1 MIKNLPATQE
11 TQVQSLGWEDPLEKG
26 MTFKDVNMRLCVQ
39 SCRLVYTSGVQCLLR
54 ASSPSGCAFVDF
66 TVLCRVQQHSIFT
79 SRTEANIKGRVMQ
92 LVLPRNAS
100 CSTVQLYFSK
110 YCTARL
116 KMIFCI
122 CLLCIICVKSIINL
136 LQYSTIQPIV
146 LVRYLG

>member
-110 YCTARL
+110 YCTIKIVGFL
-116 KMIFCI
+116 HVF
-122 CLLCIICVKSIINL
+122 LCIICVKSITNL
-136 LQYSTIQPIV
+136 LQYSTIQLIV
-146 LVRYLG
+146 LVGYLC